1 MLTRGT
7 NCKPRFASD
16 LSLFSGAGG
25 AKKVKEHPIK
35 YKQCKTLNAVP
46 LLLPPSPPPPSPSV
60 SVEHTHS
67 RRAVLLVLLLPPAT
81 VLCTYIV
88 NLKYIKVNELRWLIN
103 AYASQSMCAVAGHN
117 PSVICR
123 NHLFQRPVL
132 TSIDCYTV
140 IVLA

>member
-1 MLTRGT
+1 MQSPFYSP
-7 NCKPRFASD
+7 PRPPLHLR
-16 LSLFSGAGG
+16 LSLLNTHTAG
-25 AKKVKEHPIK
+25 EP
-35 YKQCKTLNAVP
+35 Y
-46 LLLPPSPPPPSPSV
+46 
-60 SVEHTHS
+60 
-67 RRAVLLVLLLPPAT
+67 RLVLLLPPAT